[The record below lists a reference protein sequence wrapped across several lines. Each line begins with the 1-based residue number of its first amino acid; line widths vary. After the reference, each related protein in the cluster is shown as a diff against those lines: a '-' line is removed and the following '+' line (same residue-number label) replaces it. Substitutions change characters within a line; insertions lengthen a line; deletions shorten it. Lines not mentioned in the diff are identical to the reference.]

1 MIEHQDVLV
10 IGAGLSGIAAGYY
23 LQKEHPQK
31 TYAILEGLDTIGGT
45 WDLFRYPGIR
55 SDSDM
60 YTLGYT
66 FNPWK
71 ADSPIGDG
79 ATILAYIKATA
90 RQFGIDQKIRFNH
103 RVCDLSWAST
113 AQQWTVSIQKG
124 DDTIQQMTCNF
135 LMMCTGYYDYDA
147 GYTPQ
152 FSNREVFQGEIIHPQ
167 QWVDNIT
174 YQDKKVIVIGSG
186 ATAVTL
192 VPALA
197 EKAAHVTMLQRSPS
211 YIFPRPS
218 DDPLAR
224 WFYKNLPEK
233 LAYKIIR
240 WMAIGFGIYN
250 YTLSRWIPDVVAS
263 RMIDMVR
270 EELGDDY
277 DVETHFTP
285 TYNPWDQRICM
296 ALDGDLFAAIREQK
310 VTMVTDS
317 IDHFTDNG
325 LALQSGKAIEADLI
339 VTATGLNVKFLKGI
353 TVRIDEQVIDL
364 SQTTSYKG
372 TMLSRIP
379 NLAISFGYTNA
390 SWTLKSELICQYVC
404 RLMAYMD
411 KHQYQTALP
420 KEPDSDIEQMPFVN
434 FSSSYIKRAVSS
446 IPKQGTDDP
455 YKVYQNYV
463 LDTMMLRFRKL
474 DDGTM
479 IFQ

>member
-1 MIEHQDVLV
+1 MIEYQDVLV

-31 TYAILEGLDTIGGT
+31 TYAILEGRDTIGGT

-79 ATILAYIKATA
+79 ATILAYIKETA

-103 RVCDLSWAST
+103 RVCDLSWSST

-167 QWVDNIT
+167 QWTDNIT

-325 LALQSGKAIEADLI
+325 LALQSGKTIEADLI

-372 TMLSRIP
+372 TMLSGIP

-411 KHQYQTALP
+411 KHHYQTALP